1 MSSDRR
7 RVVPPRILP
16 LLAAVGIAVS
26 ASALTGCSRNM
37 DDLHEYIA
45 ATKARKTR
53 AIEPI
58 PEPKTYESYTYPA
71 GEVRDPFA
79 PLSFAQPKQKQ
90 SAHANGPKPDPD
102 RRREPLEQYPLDSLR
117 MVGILER
124 GDSLWG
130 LVRDPD
136 GTIHRVKTGNHL
148 GQNYGRITSIS
159 ENKIKLVEL
168 VPDGQG
174 GWVQRKASLV
184 VKE

>member
-1 MSSDRR
+1 MTTTRR
-7 RVVPPRILP
+7 PVSILVMAG
-16 LLAAVGIAVS
+16 LVFGAVM
-26 ASALTGCSRNM
+26 LTGCSRNM
-37 DDLHEYIA
+37 DDLQSYIA

-58 PEPKTYESYTYPA
+58 PEPKTYESYAYPA
-71 GEVRDPFA
+71 GEVRDPFL
-79 PLSFAQPKQKQ
+79 PLSFAQPTQK
-90 SAHANGPKPDPD
+90 HEANAGGPRPDPS

-136 GTIHRVKTGNHL
+136 GTIHRVKPGNHL
-148 GQNYGRITSIS
+148 GQNYGRITNIG
-159 ENKIKLVEL
+159 ENKIQLVEL

-174 GWVQRKASLV
+174 GWVQRQASLV